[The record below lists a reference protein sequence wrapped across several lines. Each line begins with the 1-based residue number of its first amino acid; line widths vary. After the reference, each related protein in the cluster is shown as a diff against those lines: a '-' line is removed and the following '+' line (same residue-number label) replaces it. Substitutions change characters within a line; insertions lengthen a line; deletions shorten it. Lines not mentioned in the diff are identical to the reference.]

1 MHDDRVVSFSHP
13 EKISCHDP
21 LTEVPRSGA
30 RQLLASAVEA
40 EVSAFLSA
48 YEHLVDDEGRRYVVR
63 HGHMPAREV
72 QIGISPVEVRRPQVR
87 DRQGGRRR
95 RADPLHLGPF
105 CRPISAARARSRS
118 GCPGS
123 T

>member
-1 MHDDRVVSFSHP
+1 MHDDGVVSFSHP

-21 LTEVPRSGA
+21 LTEVLRSGA

-48 YEHLVDDEGRRYVVR
+48 YEHLVDDQGRRRVVR

-72 QIGISPVEVRRPQVR
+72 QTGTGGVEVRRPRVR

-95 RADPLHLGPF
+95 RAGLYLGHF
-105 CRPISAARARSRS
+105 AALSPPRALD
-118 GCPGS
+118 
-123 T
+123 